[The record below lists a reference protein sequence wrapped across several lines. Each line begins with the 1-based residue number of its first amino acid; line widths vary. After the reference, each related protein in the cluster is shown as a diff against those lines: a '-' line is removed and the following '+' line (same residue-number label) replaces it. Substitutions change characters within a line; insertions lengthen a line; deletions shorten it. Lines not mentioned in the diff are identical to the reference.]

1 MKKIT
6 VVKLGEMKK
15 HKERITMLTC
25 YNYWMAKI
33 LNEAEIEVLL
43 VGDSLGMVVLGYEN
57 TLPVKVEDI
66 LYHTKAVKKGNLSA
80 LLVADMPFMSY
91 QLGEKEALLNCSRM
105 LKEGGA
111 EAVKIEGGAVVAKT
125 VKCLVEANIPV
136 MGHIGLTPQ
145 AVHKMGGYRVQGR
158 GKEEAE
164 RLIVDAQV
172 LEEAGVFSLVLEGI
186 PEKLSREI
194 TKKIS
199 VPTIGIGAGKYC
211 DGQVLVSEDLLGLT
225 GKVTPKFVKQY
236 VRLDKEI
243 KKAVDRFKKEVKEV
257 NIPIPLT
264 LDLGHKTPRHEVLVY
279 N

>member
-1 MKKIT
+1 MKKMNKIT
-6 VVKLGEMKK
+6 VVKLQEMKH
-15 HKERITMLTC
+15 HKEKITMLTC

-33 LNEAEIEVLL
+33 LNEVEIEVLL

-66 LYHTKAVKKGNLSA
+66 LYHTKAVKRGNLSA

-91 QLGEKEALLNCSRM
+91 QVGEKEALLNCSRM

-111 EAVKIEGGAVVAKT
+111 EAVKIEGGAGVAKT

-145 AVHKMGGYRVQGR
+145 AIHKMGGYKVQGR
-158 GKEEAE
+158 VKEEAQ
-164 RLIVDAQV
+164 RLVADAQV
-172 LEEAGVFSLVLEGI
+172 LEEAGIFSLVLEGI

-211 DGQVLVSEDLLGLT
+211 DGQVLVSEDILGLT

-243 KKAVDRFKKEVKEV
+243 KKAMDRFKKEVKE
-257 NIPIPLT
+257 NKFPSS
-264 LDLGHKTPRHEVLVY
+264 RY
-279 N
+279 SY

>member
-257 NIPIPLT
+257 KFPT
-264 LDLGHKTPRHEVLVY
+264 SRY
-279 N
+279 SY